1 MDDRLEK
8 ALEHANYNASLA
20 IRRENLRL
28 KFENQTLY
36 AVNGGLFRVDYALI
50 AMVSEFIRSQH
61 EDAILI
67 DQKQKP
73 IKIENLAT
81 FLDTITSIYHEASQ
95 EYYNDYEVL
104 RKARKVKAVVGL

>member
-20 IRRENLRL
+20 LRRENLRL

-36 AVNGGLFRVDYALI
+36 AANGGLFRVDYALI
-50 AMVSEFIRSQH
+50 ATVSEFVRSEY

-73 IKIENLAT
+73 VKIDNLTA
-81 FLDTITSIYHEASQ
+81 FLDAITSIYHEASQ
-95 EYYNDYEVL
+95 EYYSDYEML
-104 RKARKVKAVVGL
+104 RKARKVKAVAGL